1 MFGDLFKTMR
11 PQQWVKNSFVLAPLV
26 FSQNLDSP
34 WHLWRSGVA
43 VVVFCLASGAVYVT
57 NDLVDWK
64 RDRIHPTKK
73 NRPIASGRLAVGVA
87 RVWVGISLAI
97 ATVLAVWLEPLL
109 AGVVGC
115 YFAANLAY
123 SFVLKHVVFLDVSII
138 ALGFLLRVLG
148 GALAIDVPV
157 SRWVI
162 LCTFLLSLF
171 LALGKRKH
179 ELLAVDNPETIRPV
193 LGRYHVGHIK
203 IAMMLTALVTIG
215 SYAAYTIDGEI
226 VSQFGTEYLPVTLP
240 FIFFGLWR
248 FYRLTQRS
256 EHTESPTEQIIRDP
270 AFVVNLVIWGG
281 VILGLIYG

>member
-1 MFGDLFKTMR
+1 MFGDLFKAMR

-34 WHLWRSGVA
+34 SHLWRSGVA
-43 VVVFCLASGAVYVT
+43 FLVFCLASGAVYLT
-57 NDLVDWK
+57 NDLVD
-64 RDRIHPTKK
+64 RESDRIHPTKK

-87 RVWVGISLAI
+87 RVWVVICLAMAAI
-97 ATVLAVWLEPLL
+97 VAIWLEPLL

-123 SFVLKHVVFLDVSII
+123 SFVLKNVVFLDVSII

-148 GALAIDVPV
+148 GAFAIDVPV

-162 LCTFLLSLF
+162 LCTFLLSLY

-179 ELLAVDNPETIRPV
+179 ELLAVAHPERIRPV
-193 LGRYHVGHIK
+193 LRRYRVGHIK
-203 IAMMLTALVTIG
+203 LAMMLTALVTIC
-215 SYAAYTIDGEI
+215 SYAAYTFDREI
-226 VSQFGTEYLPVTLP
+226 VSQFGTEYLPFTLP

-256 EHTESPTEQIIRDP
+256 EHPESPTEQIIRDP
-270 AFVVNLVIWGG
+270 VFIANLVIWAG
-281 VILGLIYG
+281 VTLGLIYG